1 MGNRN
6 NKALLIAAAGA
17 AGFLAARAL
26 KRRAEQYSFRDR
38 VVLITGGSRGLG
50 LVMARELAREGAKLA
65 ICARDEEALQ
75 RACQDLSWRT
85 RVLGVPCD
93 VTDRAQVEDMVRAV
107 TDHYGPVD
115 VLINNAGV
123 IEVGPMEVMTV
134 EDYEQAM
141 KTHFWGPL
149 YAVMAVLPEMRRR
162 REGRIVNISSIGG
175 KISVPHLLPYS
186 ASKFALVG
194 LSEGL
199 RAELAKD
206 GVTVTTVCPG
216 LMRTG
221 SPRNATFKGQHR
233 SEYAWFAISD
243 SLPITS
249 INAERAARQV
259 IAAVKRGDAE
269 VVLTIQ
275 AKLAV
280 LFHGIFPGLTSDLL
294 GAINKFLPEPGGI
307 GTERA
312 KGEESQSG
320 LAPSWLTAL
329 SEKAARANNEIV

>member
-6 NKALLIAAAGA
+6 NALMFAAAGA
-17 AGFLAARAL
+17 AGFWAIRAL
-26 KRRAEQYSFRDR
+26 RRRATQYSFRER

-65 ICARDEEALQ
+65 ICARDEQELQ
-75 RACQDLSWRT
+75 RAYEDLNWRT
-85 RVLGVPCD
+85 RVLALPCD

-107 TDHYGPVD
+107 EAHYGQVD

-123 IEVGPMEVMTV
+123 IEVGPAEVMTV
-134 EDYEQAM
+134 EDYEHAM

-149 YAVMAVLPEMRRR
+149 RAALAVLPEMRRR

-175 KISVPHLLPYS
+175 KISVPHLLPYC

-206 GVTVTTVCPG
+206 SITVTTVCPG

-243 SLPITS
+243 SLPVTS
-249 INAERAARQV
+249 MSAERAARQV
-259 IAAVKRGDAE
+259 IAAARRGDAE
-269 VVLTIQ
+269 VVLSIQ

-280 LFHGIFPGLTSDLL
+280 LFHGVFPGLTSDML
-294 GAINKFLPEPGGI
+294 GAVNKLLPEAGGI
-307 GTERA
+307 GTDRA
-312 KGEESQSG
+312 SGEESQSS

-329 SEKAARANNEIV
+329 TEKAARANNEIA